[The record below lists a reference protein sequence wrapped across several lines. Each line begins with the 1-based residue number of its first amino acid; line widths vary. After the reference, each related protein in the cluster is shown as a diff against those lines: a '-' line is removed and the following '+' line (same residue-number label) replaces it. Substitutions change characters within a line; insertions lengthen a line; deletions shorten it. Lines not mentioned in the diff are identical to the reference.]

1 MERQP
6 LLKSSEEDI
15 VRLPSATLFLAVLST
30 GIGGTF
36 QYGYNISVIN
46 APTMYVQKFI
56 NETWEIR
63 YGSDV
68 DRNLLRLLWSIIVSA
83 FTLGGFLGA
92 WLGGPLAIKLGRKRT
107 LLIINILVLAGS
119 ALMGASNPAGL
130 FELLIVGRFL
140 VGLHSGVT
148 LCVQPMYLGEIAPK
162 ALRGTVTMGTSVF
175 ITAGILIGQVMGQRE
190 LLGREEYWPSLLS
203 TSCIPAMLQLLLL
216 PWFPESPRY
225 LFIDRKEE
233 MKALQALRKFHD
245 DDTYL
250 SELEGLEKEC
260 AETQLQQSKPLCEL
274 LTERSARWQLIT
286 VIIINMA
293 QQFSGINAIYFYA
306 TYIFK
311 QAGIAEEYIPYVTM
325 GTGACE
331 CFSALCCGLL
341 IERVGR
347 RVLILSGYLLMALW
361 CSVMTITLT
370 YQASY
375 SWVPYM
381 TMSCLFAFILSF
393 GLGPG
398 GVTNSVTGELF
409 TQSLRPAAY
418 MVSSSMNW
426 ISFFFVSLMFPLI
439 VEGLQQFCFLIF
451 LAECL
456 LVTVFL
462 YIILPETKNKSFLE
476 IEKEFR
482 ARNFKYELTESVNR
496 DLQITRC

>member
-1 MERQP
+1 MATAEKLREGEP
-6 LLKSSEEDI
+6 HLHWRK
-15 VRLPSATLFLAVLST
+15 LPSATLFLAVLST

-293 QQFSGINAIYFYA
+293 QQFSGINA
-306 TYIFK
+306 
-311 QAGIAEEYIPYVTM
+311 
-325 GTGACE
+325 
-331 CFSALCCGLL
+331 GLL